1 MKEQTNQYYAF
12 ISYNGGDTKYAKRI
26 KSILERFWI
35 PSYIKRDDEKQEDEN
50 KKIIIY
56 DKFFSKYFLTPIFRD
71 KDNIVGADPLKD
83 KLLTPNLDSSH
94 YLVVLCSSN
103 VRKSGWVGPDEVQ
116 HFIDTNRSDDIIPF
130 VINGDGNILEK
141 DDSNCIYPEELREL
155 LYKKK
160 KNDPKNQTLYI
171 SVEDQDVGWVSMIP
185 WPSLVYRVKFYKAG
199 IRIAAKILGETNFDN
214 LWKSNLRLL
223 RNTSLLLVLLFYIL
237 YFFFFPVDMTIS
249 VNDDSH
255 HLPTLTEAV
264 IIVNDNKEIE
274 YRINKADTTLH
285 IGGLPG
291 YCRYKSIFS
300 SIPVKFRSE
309 KYYEDIDCQVSV
321 YSNKNIIQLKRD
333 STFALYDGF
342 IIDGHRNPISNVS
355 VIIGDDENG
364 YQEVLS
370 DTNGYFRIVF
380 PIEKQTENK
389 LIKLSKSGLNP
400 KEAIIEPTI
409 KKDNKEQY
417 LMSNI

>member
-1 MKEQTNQYYAF
+1 MGDIKPNPYYAF
-12 ISYNGGDTKYAKRI
+12 ISYNGGDTKSAKRI
-26 KSILERFWI
+26 KRILERFWI
-35 PSYIKRDDEKQEDEN
+35 PSYIKRNDEL
-50 KKIIIY
+50 KK
-56 DKFFSKYFLTPIFRD
+56 KLLNNSFFSRYFLTPIFRD

-94 YLVVLCSSN
+94 YLVVLCSPN

-141 DDSNCIYPEELREL
+141 GDSNCVYPEELREL
-155 LYKKK
+155 LYNKKE
-160 KNDPKNQTLYI
+160 NDPKNQTLYI

-223 RNTSLLLVLLFYIL
+223 RNVSLFLVLLFYIL

-264 IIVNDNKEIE
+264 VIANDNQEIE

-291 YCRYKSIFS
+291 YCRYKSIVGS
-300 SIPVKFRSE
+300 VPVKFRAE
-309 KYYEDIDCQVSV
+309 RYYEEIDYQASV
-321 YSNKNIIQLKRD
+321 YSNENIIQLKRD
-333 STFALYDGF
+333 STFAIYDGF
-342 IIDGHRNPISNVS
+342 IIDGNRSPIPDVS

-364 YQEVLS
+364 YQEDLS

-380 PIEKQTENK
+380 PVEKQTENK
-389 LIKLSKSGLNP
+389 IIKLSKSDLNP
-400 KEAIIEPTI
+400 KEARIEPTTN
-409 KKDNKEQY
+409 KENKEQF
-417 LMSNI
+417 LMSNK

>member
-1 MKEQTNQYYAF
+1 MGDIKPNPYYAF
-12 ISYNGGDTKYAKRI
+12 ISYNGGDTKSAKRI
-26 KSILERFWI
+26 KRILERFWI
-35 PSYIKRDDEKQEDEN
+35 PSYIKRNDEL
-50 KKIIIY
+50 KK
-56 DKFFSKYFLTPIFRD
+56 KLLNNSFFSRYFLTPIFRD

-94 YLVVLCSSN
+94 YLVVLCSPN

-141 DDSNCIYPEELREL
+141 GDSNCVYPEELREL
-155 LYKKK
+155 LYNKKE
-160 KNDPKNQTLYI
+160 NDPKNQTLYI

-223 RNTSLLLVLLFYIL
+223 RNVSLFLVLLFYIL

-264 IIVNDNKEIE
+264 VIANDNQEIE

-291 YCRYKSIFS
+291 YCRYKSIVGS
-300 SIPVKFRSE
+300 VPVKFRAE
-309 KYYEDIDCQVSV
+309 RYYEEIDYQASV
-321 YSNKNIIQLKRD
+321 YSNENIIQLKRD
-333 STFALYDGF
+333 STFAIYDGF
-342 IIDGHRNPISNVS
+342 IIDGNRSPIPDVS

-364 YQEVLS
+364 YQEDLS

-380 PIEKQTENK
+380 PVEKQTENK
-389 LIKLSKSGLNP
+389 IIKLSKSDLNP
-400 KEAIIEPTI
+400 KEARIEPTT
-409 KKDNKEQY
+409 NKENKGLY
-417 LMSNI
+417 ICHN